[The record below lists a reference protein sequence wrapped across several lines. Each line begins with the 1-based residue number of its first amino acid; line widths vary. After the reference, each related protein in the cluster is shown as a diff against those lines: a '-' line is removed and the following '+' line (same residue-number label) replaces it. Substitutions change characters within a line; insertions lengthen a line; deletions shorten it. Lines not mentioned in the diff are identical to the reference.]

1 MNRSRRKP
9 EVNRD
14 PAYSSAPALITAL
27 SALSPS
33 YFQAPVF
40 GTAVCELD
48 TADDLSQGQVS
59 LAAVPAWVPLIP
71 LILACLF
78 HFIVQCTVHITL
90 LID

>member
-1 MNRSRRKP
+1 M
-9 EVNRD
+9 
-14 PAYSSAPALITAL
+14 
-27 SALSPS
+27 
-33 YFQAPVF
+33 F
-40 GTAVCELD
+40 GTVVCELD

-78 HFIVQCTVHITL
+78 HFIVQRTVHITL